1 MPQMARGGEAGV
13 GGIWRVGVNRTRAD
27 TWQLPGG
34 GRGQPCGNGAGG
46 GGTGDVPGRSAPRRR
61 SPAAATAAFCCSS
74 RVCLWPGAASHGLR
88 APRPARG
95 WQRGQRAPIPG
106 WRRAS
111 RPSERSLLDNAAAPV
126 RSLTCSLQATA
137 VVLCICMCAHTRFL
151 IRCFY
156 RGNVPALILFLCGPN
171 TSSCCQHWML
181 SLHVQGFTRSS

>member
-1 MPQMARGGEAGV
+1 M

-106 WRRAS
+106 WRRAP